1 MNKTKILRW
10 ATRKTATAQADA
22 TSVLKRSE
30 WKDLMKREFLKNLGL
45 TDEQIKSERKRVLD
59 EIKALYPNEEIEEI
73 QSFFEGAP
81 HNATSLWYLG
91 ESIKLLGQAD
101 IAYFCKDWEKY
112 RGCCIEHECC
122 VRYSIK
128 HVEE

>member
-1 MNKTKILRW
+1 MKLFISQPMAGKTDKEI
-10 ATRKTATAQADA
+10 
-22 TSVLKRSE
+22 
-30 WKDLMKREFLKNLGL
+30 
-45 TDEQIKSERKRVLD
+45 LD
-59 EIKALYPNEEIEEI
+59 ERERVIRNVKELFPDKEIEEI
-73 QSFFEGAP
+73 KSFFEDAP
-81 HNATSLWYLG
+81 HDATPLWYLG

>member
-1 MNKTKILRW
+1 
-10 ATRKTATAQADA
+10 
-22 TSVLKRSE
+22 
-30 WKDLMKREFLKNLGL
+30 MKKLFISQPMRDK
-45 TDEQIKSERKRVLD
+45 TDEQIEAERNRAIEKAKEVLG
-59 EIKALYPNEEIEEI
+59 EEVEVI
-73 QSFFEGAP
+73 QSFFKGAP
-81 HNATSLWYLG
+81 HDATPLWYIG

-101 IAYFCKDWEKY
+101 IVYFCKDWEKY

>member
-1 MNKTKILRW
+1 MKLFISQPMAGKTDKEIL
-10 ATRKTATAQADA
+10 D
-22 TSVLKRSE
+22 E
-30 WKDLMKREFLKNLGL
+30 RE
-45 TDEQIKSERKRVLD
+45 RVLCNVKELFPD
-59 EIKALYPNEEIEEI
+59 KEIEVI
-73 QSFFEGAP
+73 DSFFDGAP
-81 HNATSLWYLG
+81 KTPLWYLG

-101 IAYFCKDWEKY
+101 FVYFCNDWEKY

>member
-1 MNKTKILRW
+1 MIKVFISQPMRDKT
-10 ATRKTATAQADA
+10 
-22 TSVLKRSE
+22 
-30 WKDLMKREFLKNLGL
+30 N
-45 TDEQIKSERKRVLD
+45 EQIKAERKRALD

-73 QSFFEGAP
+73 KSFFEGAP
-81 HNATSLWYLG
+81 HDATPLWYLG

-101 IAYFCKDWEKY
+101 FVYFCKGWEKY

-128 HVEE
+128 HVEKG